1 MSKFKK
7 IEWKNVFVQSY
18 FDFDNITICY
28 SFFYKKSIF
37 SYFEIIYIA
46 DEIIC
51 AVVVATFARSSSHA
65 STTSSSSSRTH
76 HHQRRHEY
84 HHSGVNSSKYS
95 QHDDRSNNNTSNAD
109 VADTFSVVDEP
120 TTSTALAEIH
130 LSLDTSLLSDAVMLE
145 RFHRLGTASP
155 STIEAVYTHTD
166 ASDDSETDQN
176 TSNQSTLT
184 SNIHNIQHAAGNVSL
199 SPASNLLSYLQQFHS
214 TDPFYF
220 QRQCQRLGVDDYAS
234 LKVSP
239 FSIYYFR
246 IFYLNFFFRFLLM
259 LIRMIIKS
267 IQINLLNLIEICV
280 KNKTQVCLKI

>member
-1 MSKFKK
+1 MLQFFLKA
-7 IEWKNVFVQSY
+7 Y
-18 FDFDNITICY
+18 FHIL
-28 SFFYKKSIF
+28 KS
-37 SYFEIIYIA
+37 YIA

-65 STTSSSSSRTH
+65 STTTSSSSSRTH

-176 TSNQSTLT
+176 PSNQSTLT
-184 SNIHNIQHAAGNVSL
+184 SNAHNIQHAAGNASL

-239 FSIYYFR
+239 FSIYYFY
-246 IFYLNFFFRFLLM
+246 IFFFF
-259 LIRMIIKS
+259 
-267 IQINLLNLIEICV
+267 
-280 KNKTQVCLKI
+280 